1 MESEPYLSELVLG
14 FSVVVYPIT
23 LGVLFAM
30 FTLLLLLMASAQI
43 SGSEVAFFSL
53 SPADKVL
60 IKNRQTKA
68 GEYVL
73 ALLDIP
79 ERLLATILISSNLI
93 NIGIVIIASYI
104 TASLFDF
111 SQAPTL
117 GFLIQVV
124 VITFLLL
131 VFGEFLPKL
140 YANHNPLRFALF
152 MAPTL
157 FFLEKAFW
165 LVRFSWL
172 LTSSTK
178 LENRFSPQRKNISI
192 DELGEALELATSDID
207 EDKIM
212 LEGIV
217 KLRNIEVREIM
228 KSRVDVTAID
238 IQTPFSQL
246 NQTIIKS
253 GYSRVPV
260 YDNSFDNIKG
270 ILFVKDL
277 LPHLQKSDS
286 FKWQTLIRP
295 AYYVPETKKVSSL
308 LKEFQ
313 SKKMHLAVVIDE
325 YGGSS
330 GIITLEDVLEEI
342 VGEITDESDEVE
354 KTYIKLDD
362 SEYIFEAKILLHD
375 LCKILDIDMEIF
387 EDVRGDAETLA
398 GLILEL
404 RGEIPEIGQSITYKN
419 FIFTIKSVDDR
430 RIKQIHV
437 KIF

>member
-1 MESEPYLSELVLG
+1 
-14 FSVVVYPIT
+14 
-23 LGVLFAM
+23 
-30 FTLLLLLMASAQI
+30 
-43 SGSEVAFFSL
+43 
-53 SPADKVL
+53 DKVL